1 MSLSSNDPEIIYID
15 ESLIENKTFILSCYE
30 AVKKLLLDNFYFF
43 FLPEVKSPLLNK
55 KIDAIIQTYQFTN
68 AEDLKIFESLK
79 NNLSQSTTSFSW
91 GYQEVELVFIIFT
104 QDNPEFLIEPLALI
118 GLIIHELLHGCERQR
133 GLEDDL
139 KRSLAISLDT
149 FKGFAKILSATKFK
163 EEDLIELFK
172 SIGETAVYVLKDL
185 YVDREAIERGYG
197 TEILEQYKSTFNL
210 NDEFE
215 STSNLPEITLDLKQ
229 IDPNN
234 INLEEFKIAFII
246 LLGLIPT
253 WLSFI
258 RISKG
263 YQREQALELRNFID
277 DTYKQVSIISER
289 FHHLE
294 NLYLTEFAFT
304 RRFHTKWFSEIFSIV
319 IDLLSGGQFIIWEF
333 SKFVIDLE
341 SYIADENSKEDSTIY
356 KLQDLIL
363 TPVLKAAFLFSKSHS
378 KLESINKDIDDKLKK
393 YLPEEDLAEWE
404 ESYEEYSIENL
415 LLFVL
420 SELIRLLR
428 EKFLD
433 SIQNL
438 RVYTGFVL
446 NTLQILIDIK
456 NDIQFLEQYHI
467 FKNLIHQFIIDRDS
481 RFLSLKILY
490 PLEFE
495 IEQMLFEDEPAFTPE
510 QAEEFLQIAR
520 FYNLPKLNWVLE
532 IAKRMAGIVKLSIDK
547 AHEKNDEVDP
557 NVVAMTMIVLTKDF
571 EGVENKELL
580 VPIARSILMALKI
593 NTFLMK
599 EIVKIYG
606 DMVIS

>member
-15 ESLIENKTFILSCYE
+15 ESLIENKTFILSCFE

-43 FLPEVKSPLLNK
+43 FLPEVKSPSLNK
-55 KIDAIIQTYQFTN
+55 KIDTIIQNHQFTN
-68 AEDLKIFESLK
+68 AEDLKTFESLRK
-79 NNLSQSTTSFSW
+79 NLSQTTTSFSW

-215 STSNLPEITLDLKQ
+215 STTNLPEITLDLKQ
-229 IDPNN
+229 IDPND

-277 DTYKQVSIISER
+277 DTYEKVSIISER

-304 RRFHTKWFSEIFSIV
+304 RRFHT
-319 IDLLSGGQFIIWEF
+319 
-333 SKFVIDLE
+333 
-341 SYIADENSKEDSTIY
+341 
-356 KLQDLIL
+356 
-363 TPVLKAAFLFSKSHS
+363 
-378 KLESINKDIDDKLKK
+378 
-393 YLPEEDLAEWE
+393 
-404 ESYEEYSIENL
+404 
-415 LLFVL
+415 
-420 SELIRLLR
+420 
-428 EKFLD
+428 
-433 SIQNL
+433 
-438 RVYTGFVL
+438 
-446 NTLQILIDIK
+446 
-456 NDIQFLEQYHI
+456 
-467 FKNLIHQFIIDRDS
+467 
-481 RFLSLKILY
+481 
-490 PLEFE
+490 
-495 IEQMLFEDEPAFTPE
+495 
-510 QAEEFLQIAR
+510 
-520 FYNLPKLNWVLE
+520 
-532 IAKRMAGIVKLSIDK
+532 
-547 AHEKNDEVDP
+547 
-557 NVVAMTMIVLTKDF
+557 
-571 EGVENKELL
+571 
-580 VPIARSILMALKI
+580 
-593 NTFLMK
+593 
-599 EIVKIYG
+599 
-606 DMVIS
+606 